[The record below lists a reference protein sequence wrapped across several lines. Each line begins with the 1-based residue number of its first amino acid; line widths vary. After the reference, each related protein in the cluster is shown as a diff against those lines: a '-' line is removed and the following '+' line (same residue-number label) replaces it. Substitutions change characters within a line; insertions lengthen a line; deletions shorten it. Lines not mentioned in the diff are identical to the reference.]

1 MNKMMIAIVGSLFL
15 GACAPPKVLVGHS
28 FLDADKS
35 VRVIMQQSDEDKK
48 LFNIFMRVCS
58 VEGTN
63 TDANCKETKV
73 LGNVNPGSVY

>member
-1 MNKMMIAIVGSLFL
+1 MKKVSIAIVGALLL
-15 GACAPPKVLVGHS
+15 GGCTPPKVLTGHH

-35 VRVIMQQSDEDKK
+35 IRIIMQQSDEDKK
-48 LFNIFMRVCS
+48 LFNIFMRVCD
-58 VEGTN
+58 VQGTN